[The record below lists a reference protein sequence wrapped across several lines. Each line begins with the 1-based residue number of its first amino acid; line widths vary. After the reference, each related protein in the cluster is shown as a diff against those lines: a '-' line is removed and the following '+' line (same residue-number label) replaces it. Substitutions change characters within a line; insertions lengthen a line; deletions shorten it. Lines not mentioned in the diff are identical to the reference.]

1 MSASIKTQRNF
12 ATKAEERQRRVT
24 IAVCNDGKPGER
36 ETLMPGLGRGMVK
49 HAWCELGRCALSLLH
64 SRLWSVIWC

>member
-12 ATKAEERQRRVT
+12 ATKAEERQRMVT
-24 IAVCNDGKPGER
+24 IAVCNDGKPGEL

-49 HAWCELGRCALSLLH
+49 HAWCEL
-64 SRLWSVIWC
+64 